1 MDDCC
6 ACFVSS
12 GISWAEAEII
22 TLRILI
28 RNWFSFSASSIKDD
42 GLRGGEG
49 SSKSVLTQVELFE
62 YIKM

>member
-28 RNWFSFSASSIKDD
+28 RNWFSFSASIKDD